1 MGLELHPTE
10 GWRNRFKHRNGLSF
24 KREHGEKQSTDLR
37 AAEHYLAE
45 KLPALLSQYSP
56 EDIYNAD
63 ETELDADDSK
73 SATDIARNITTLRAI
88 YLMFAAWANVTAT
101 TITNCFRKAGFASVS
116 TVTET
121 GSEAQAD
128 APPDD
133 TDHFST
139 PVNMSDELFNEFI
152 DLDNQEPVTGELDDK
167 AIVES
172 VKHRKMEASQQQ
184 SQDVE
189 EDDDL
194 RISNHH
200 AFKQSG
206 GTPAHLAWGKS
217 INNAVDEAV
226 KESIRTHIKSIP
238 RIESH
243 YCRADTNKEYISQ
256 YGLNV
261 TSLYRKY
268 VEKCV
273 EDGSVPGKLHLYC
286 EIFNT
291 EFNIAFHFPKSD
303 RCDKCEEKQYSNFPT
318 KEQISLY
325 DAHEKGK
332 EETRAEKN
340 RDRENEN
347 AFVVCFDLENVFA
360 LPRANVGTFF
370 YKRKLNTFNMT
381 AHCSISKKG
390 YGAIWHEGLSG
401 RGSNDIASAVI
412 KILNAIADDHSE
424 DPRLKHI
431 ILWSDSCVPQ
441 NQNRVFSTALK
452 YFLTQHQEVE
462 SIQQKFSPAKNWD
475 DLLKKVMCKTGMR
488 YYKHNCLYGSCSQCD
503 PKKNLKLIKYAD
515 MDTVEVR

>member
-1 MGLELHPTE
+1 MTGKLYSLNFGL
-10 GWRNRFKHRNGLSF
+10 WMIMKNVIF
-24 KREHGEKQSTDLR
+24 
-37 AAEHYLAE
+37 Y
-45 KLPALLSQYSP
+45 
-56 EDIYNAD
+56 
-63 ETELDADDSK
+63 
-73 SATDIARNITTLRAI
+73 AR
-88 YLMFAAWANVTAT
+88 T
-101 TITNCFRKAGFASVS
+101 TIVENPKRKR
-116 TVTET
+116 
-121 GSEAQAD
+121 AD
-128 APPDD
+128 KEISRKKNSLKHFLLCDGNNVRVCKEFY
-133 TDHFST
+133 FST
-139 PVNMSDELFNEFI
+139 
-152 DLDNQEPVTGELDDK
+152 LD
-167 AIVES
+167 I
-172 VKHRKMEASQQQ
+172 SQK
-184 SQDVE
+184 
-189 EDDDL
+189 
-194 RISNHH
+194 RINNHH
-200 AFKQSG
+200 ASKQSG
-206 GTPAHLAWGKS
+206 GTPACLAWGKS
-217 INNAVDEAV
+217 INNAVDEVV
-226 KESIRTHIKSIP
+226 KESTLTHIKSIP

-462 SIQQKFSPAKNWD
+462 SIQQKFCEPGHSSIQEIDNMHSRIEKACGPSEIYGPLSLMRILKTVNKLQMFQMRGEDIKNF
-475 DLLKKVMCKTGMR
+475 
-488 YYKHNCLYGSCSQCD
+488 
-503 PKKNLKLIKYAD
+503 
-515 MDTVEVR
+515 